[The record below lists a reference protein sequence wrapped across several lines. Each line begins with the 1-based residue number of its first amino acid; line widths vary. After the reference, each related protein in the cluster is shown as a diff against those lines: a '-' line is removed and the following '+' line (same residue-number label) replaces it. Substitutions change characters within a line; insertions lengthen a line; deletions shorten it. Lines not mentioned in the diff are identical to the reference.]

1 MIEIFCFFFRSFSA
15 GVERDEKKKA
25 RLEVFRFVSIGSK
38 RNASFSF
45 SLTSARGAPPPDL
58 YSSSRGPAG
67 APVEAGGVFGIGGG
81 PRGVRI
87 GRGGGGTTMM
97 DLSRRR
103 FLDDA
108 AVASALAMLRC
119 SCCCRRRCCSNSS
132 CCCLGERIVHCL
144 TQLSV
149 RSRHRWKK
157 RERGRERGNALC
169 KELCCLYF
177 SSKRNEKKSPPH
189 LDSILFSDRFFSIFL
204 KVF

>member
-1 MIEIFCFFFRSFSA
+1 MKRKRRALKCFASF
-15 GVERDEKKKA
+15 
-25 RLEVFRFVSIGSK
+25 RLEAKETLRSLSL
-38 RNASFSF
+38 F

-81 PRGVRI
+81 PRGVRS

-103 FLDDA
+103 FLDD

-132 CCCLGERIVHCL
+132 CCCLGERVVHCL

-157 RERGRERGNALC
+157 RERERERGGMRSAKSC
-169 KELCCLYF
+169 AVFFF

-189 LDSILFSDRFFSIFL
+189 LDSILFSDRFFRF
-204 KVF
+204 F